1 MLIFVLINL
10 LEIVR
15 SKSNNFEILTDVVL
29 SDGMMFQIKG
39 CLRCLSIEVQLQHYS
54 ESGTTYIPPL
64 RLWSCEGFYLST
76 RSSLI
81 R

>member
-15 SKSNNFEILTDVVL
+15 SKSNNFENLTDAVL
-29 SDGMMFQIKG
+29 SDGIMFQIKG

-54 ESGTTYIPPL
+54 EPG
-64 RLWSCEGFYLST
+64 
-76 RSSLI
+76 
-81 R
+81 